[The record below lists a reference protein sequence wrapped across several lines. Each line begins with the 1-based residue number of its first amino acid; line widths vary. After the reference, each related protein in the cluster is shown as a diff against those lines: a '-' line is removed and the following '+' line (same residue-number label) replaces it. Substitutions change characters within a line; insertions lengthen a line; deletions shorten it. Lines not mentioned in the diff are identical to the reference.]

1 MAVFQGTKRFLRKLT
16 KSTPSATR
24 AISPAPTWHRGV
36 WCPIVGGLANQLI
49 CYRAG
54 RMLADIHGI
63 PLLGDISHYC
73 SPDSRPYLLSH
84 FSPVFDIFFTAESQS
99 SAWLVQA
106 VDPLTSVTTR
116 NTPHFWNSDT
126 QKLIR
131 RSFLSTPD
139 KPIIADLWTGLAFQI
154 AARDY
159 FRRPDNA
166 AKMQFRIDTLSPSEA
181 SFLKRINQSA
191 SSIAVHVRRTDF
203 ANHDGGLLAPA
214 TQYNDAIR
222 HIESIVGRCE
232 VFVFSDDPSWCE
244 ENLMASGQL
253 FYSPVSGEK
262 NGHVDMYLASQ
273 CRHKVLTNESTF
285 SQLIDAISQFAD
297 NERIIA
303 RCSRR
308 NHSPLFEEY
317 LHA

>member
-1 MAVFQGTKRFLRKLT
+1 MLKGAKRFLQKLT
-16 KSTPSATR
+16 KRAPSAT
-24 AISPAPTWHRGV
+24 PATSLPPTWHQGV

-49 CYRAG
+49 CYRVG
-54 RMLADIHGI
+54 RMLADTHGI
-63 PLLGDISHYC
+63 PLLADISHYC
-73 SPDSRPYLLSH
+73 FPESRPYLLCH
-84 FSPVFDIFFTAESQS
+84 FSPSFDILFTAESQTT
-99 SAWLVQA
+99 AWSNQA
-106 VDPLTSVTTR
+106 ADLLATVTTR
-116 NTPHFWNSDT
+116 NAPHFWLSDT
-126 QKLIR
+126 QKQIR
-131 RSFLSTPD
+131 TLFLRKPD
-139 KPIIADLWTGLAFQI
+139 KPIIADLWTGLAFKSV
-154 AARDY
+154 ARDY
-159 FRRPDNA
+159 FRKPHNT
-166 AKMQFRIDTLSPSEA
+166 AKIQFRIDTLSPSEA

-244 ENLMASGQL
+244 ENLRASGQL

-308 NHSPLFEEY
+308 NHSPIFEEY